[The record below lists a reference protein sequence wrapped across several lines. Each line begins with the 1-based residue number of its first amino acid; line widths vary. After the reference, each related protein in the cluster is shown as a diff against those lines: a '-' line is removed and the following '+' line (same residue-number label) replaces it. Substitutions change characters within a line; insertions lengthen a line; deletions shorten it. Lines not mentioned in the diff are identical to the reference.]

1 MENPLKSN
9 RDYLWLS
16 WFSTKIARIWGVL
29 HFHTQILRKNSAYGK
44 KNSKLLGDNFYG
56 GNWFLD
62 ATLSKWNLIKWD
74 VANWKWDT
82 PNVMSHHHLSYQNV
96 LMYIKI
102 SDVRVHL

>member
-44 KNSKLLGDNFYG
+44 KNPSCWVTIFTEGTD
-56 GNWFLD
+56 FLMPP
-62 ATLSKWNLIKWD
+62 SR
-74 VANWKWDT
+74 
-82 PNVMSHHHLSYQNV
+82 SG
-96 LMYIKI
+96 I
-102 SDVRVHL
+102 S